1 MSMFRK
7 STSDFEIPDEGS
19 YILKMTGV
27 ASTFTHPPKKPGD
40 SEDTSY
46 NFQFVID
53 DDSTDWDG
61 VEVRSWFPEKYTD
74 KNKTGLLFQAILGGG
89 EIPEELELADLL
101 NKNFRATIRHEVS
114 AKNGNT
120 YAKIESPIAIRSNGT
135 GRRRGQ
141 QALPVTPADDDEP
154 PF

>member
-1 MSMFRK
+1 MKFGK
-7 STSDFEIPDEGS
+7 SQSDFEIPDVGS
-19 YILKMTGV
+19 YILKMTGI
-27 ASTFTHPPKKPGD
+27 ASSFTHPPKKPGD
-40 SEDTSY
+40 SEDTSH

-53 DDSTDWDG
+53 DPDSDWDG
-61 VEVRSWFPEKYTD
+61 AEVRSWFPERYTD

-89 EIPEELELADLL
+89 EIPEELDLEDLL
-101 NKNFRATIRHEVS
+101 NKPFRATIRHEVS

-141 QALPVTPADDDEP
+141 QSFAAAPAEDDEP